1 MSVMIESAKEQWPP
15 VQQWPYQ
22 WPYQQAVD
30 MAEILKRLDGLD
42 KKLGVK
48 DCFDP
53 TKDEFIQKL
62 KERIESLER
71 LAAGGV

>member
-1 MSVMIESAKEQWPP
+1 MCVMSVMIESAKEQWPP
-15 VQQWPYQ
+15 VRQ

-62 KERIESLER
+62 KERIESLEK